1 MDRRTPR
8 GWVACRAEE
17 SHMTEAAGP
26 LLIVGGTVY
35 TFDAA
40 DTVAQGIL
48 IEGGRVRAVGSAK
61 DLRALAPRGTRTID
75 VGGATIFPGLID
87 THPHLLHFGSLKE
100 PLVDIL
106 DARNHDDIVSRIAER
121 AKSTPAGTWIMTT
134 PVGEP
139 HYFIRRSAR
148 DLAEGELPTRA
159 VLDKAT
165 RRHPVVIQAWAPSL
179 PNTIAFNSLA
189 LERLG
194 LTRETPDR
202 VGNVSIEKDASGE
215 PTGRLHGSVTNYYS
229 NDSFANE
236 LWLKI
241 PFLQYEYLVPGT
253 KRAISAYHSL
263 GVTAVYENHMMD
275 RKLIDAYR
283 KLRRD
288 DELRLRVLASQEAES
303 YGMPWSR
310 PRAMPD
316 FMARLEDAARSIELQ
331 DDWFR
336 FNGVTI
342 MWDGTCFPGGM
353 MMREPYLGP
362 DGKETCGYFHITP
375 EKAELVM
382 RFCAE
387 RRIRL
392 NTMCMGNKAHEENLA
407 RLEKLAETRDLRSLH
422 WLLVHAVFIE
432 PEQVRRYARLNMDL
446 TTSMSFCWGK
456 GELFRRRMRNP
467 PLNDLLPLRRFFD
480 AGLAVAG
487 ATDWG
492 PKNPFEQIE
501 LALTHEFAGS
511 GYRNLG
517 PDQKITRREAISMWT
532 RDAAKVLRWN
542 GIGSLQPGA
551 HADLVVVDRDLMT
564 CAVDEIGA
572 AKALWTLVGGERV
585 HGEL

>member
-1 MDRRTPR
+1 M
-8 GWVACRAEE
+8 
-17 SHMTEAAGP
+17 AA
-26 LLIVGGTVY
+26 LLMVGGKVH

-40 DTVAQGIL
+40 DTVAEAIL
-48 IEGGRVRAVGSAK
+48 VEGGRVRAVGPAS
-61 DLRALAPRGTRTID
+61 DLGALAARGTRTVDI
-75 VGGATIFPGLID
+75 GGASIFPGWID

-106 DARNHDDIVSRIAER
+106 DARDHGEIAARIAAR
-121 AKSTPAGTWIMTT
+121 AKDTPAGEWIMTT

-139 HYFIRRSAR
+139 HYFITRSPK
-148 DLAEGELPTRA
+148 DLAEGELPDRK
-159 VLDKAT
+159 VLDRAAPN
-165 RRHPVVIQAWAPSL
+165 HPVVIQAWAPSL
-179 PNTIAFNSLA
+179 PNSIAFNSLA

-202 VGNVSIEKDASGE
+202 VSNVTIEKDASGE

-229 NDSFANE
+229 NDAFANQ

-241 PFLQYEYLVPGT
+241 PFLQYEHLVPGT
-253 KRAISAYHSL
+253 QRAISTYHGF

-275 RKLIDAYR
+275 RRLIDTYR
-283 KLRRD
+283 QLRQR

-310 PRAMPD
+310 PRTMPD
-316 FMARLEDAARSIELQ
+316 FMARLEDAANSIELQ

-353 MMREPYLGP
+353 MMHEPYLGP
-362 DGKETCGYFHITP
+362 DGHETCGYFQITP
-375 EKAELVM
+375 EKAEAAM

-392 NTMCMGNKAHEENLA
+392 NTMCMGNKAHEENLT
-407 RLEKLAETRDLRSLH
+407 RLEKLAETHDLRTLR

-432 PEQVRRYARLNMDL
+432 PEQVKRYARLNMDL

-456 GELFRRRMRNP
+456 GELFRKRMRNP
-467 PLNDLLPLRRFFD
+467 PLGDLLPLRRFFD

-517 PDQKITRREAISMWT
+517 PDQKITRREAVSMWT
-532 RDAAKVLRWN
+532 RDAAKVLQWD
-542 GIGSLQPGA
+542 GIGTLRAGA
-551 HADLVVVDRDLMT
+551 YADLVVVDRDLMT
-564 CAVDEIGA
+564 CEVEEIGRA
-572 AKALWTLVGGERV
+572 RAIATLVGGETV

>member
-1 MDRRTPR
+1 
-8 GWVACRAEE
+8 
-17 SHMTEAAGP
+17 
-26 LLIVGGTVY
+26 
-35 TFDAA
+35 
-40 DTVAQGIL
+40 
-48 IEGGRVRAVGSAK
+48 
-61 DLRALAPRGTRTID
+61 
-75 VGGATIFPGLID
+75 
-87 THPHLLHFGSLKE
+87 
-100 PLVDIL
+100 
-106 DARNHDDIVSRIAER
+106 
-121 AKSTPAGTWIMTT
+121 MTT

-148 DLAEGELPTRA
+148 DLKEGELPMREA
-159 VLDKAT
+159 LDRAT

-194 LTRETPDR
+194 LTRDTPDR
-202 VGNVSIEKDASGE
+202 VGNVSIEKNASGE
-215 PTGRLHGSVTNYYS
+215 PTGRLHGSVTNYY
-229 NDSFANE
+229 NNEPFANE

-241 PFLQYEYLVPGT
+241 PFLQYEHLVPGT
-253 KRAISAYHSL
+253 KRAISAYHRL

-283 KLRRD
+283 RLRRD
-288 DELRLRVLASQEAES
+288 DALRLRVLASQEAES

-310 PRAMPD
+310 PRAMDD
-316 FMARLEDAARSIELQ
+316 FMARLEDAANSIELH

-342 MWDGTCFPGGM
+342 MWDGTCSPGGM

-362 DGKETCGYFHITP
+362 GGEETSGYFQIAP
-375 EKAELVM
+375 EKAEAAM

-392 NTMCMGNKAHEENLA
+392 NTMCMGTVAHEENLA
-407 RLEKLAETRDLRSLH
+407 RLEQLAETHDLRSLH

-432 PEQVRRYARLNMDL
+432 PEQVRRYARLGMDL

-456 GELFRRRMRNP
+456 GDLFRRRMRAP
-467 PLNDLLPLRRFFD
+467 PLEDLLPLRRFFD

-487 ATDWG
+487 ASDWG

-517 PDQKITRREAISMWT
+517 RDQRITRREAVSMWT
-532 RDAAKVLRWN
+532 RDAAEVLRWN
-542 GIGSLQPGA
+542 GIGSLQPGSC
-551 HADLVVVDRDLMT
+551 ADLVIVDRDLLT
-564 CAVDEIGA
+564 CEVEEIGVA
-572 AKALWTLVGGERV
+572 QALVTIVGGERV

>member
-1 MDRRTPR
+1 MNKP
-8 GWVACRAEE
+8 AE
-17 SHMTEAAGP
+17 P
-26 LLIVGGTVY
+26 LLIVGGTVH

-40 DTVAQGIL
+40 DTAAEAIL
-48 IEGGRVRAVGSAK
+48 IAEGRVRAIGAAE
-61 DLRALAPRGTRTID
+61 DLRALAPRGVRTLDI
-75 VGGATIFPGLID
+75 GGAAIFPGLID
-87 THPHLLHFGSLKE
+87 THPHLLHFGSLRE

-106 DARNHDDIVSRIAER
+106 DARNHDDIVWRIAKR
-121 AKSTPAGTWIMTT
+121 AEETSAGEWIMTT

-148 DLAEGELPTRA
+148 DLAEGGLPDRA
-159 VLDKAT
+159 ALDRAAP
-165 RRHPVVIQAWAPSL
+165 RHPVVIQAWAPTL
-179 PNTIAFNSLA
+179 PATIAFNSLA
-189 LERLG
+189 LARLG
-194 LTRETPDR
+194 LTRETPER
-202 VGNVSIEKDASGE
+202 IGNVVIEKDASGA

-229 NDSFANE
+229 NDPFANA

-253 KRAISAYHSL
+253 KRAIAAYHRL

-275 RKLIDAYR
+275 RRLIDAYR
-283 KLRRD
+283 ALRRD
-288 DELRLRVLASQEAES
+288 DALRLRVLAAQEAES

-316 FMARLEDAARSIELQ
+316 FIARLEDASRSIELH
-331 DDWFR
+331 DPWFR

-353 MMREPYLGP
+353 MMRDPYLGP
-362 DGKETCGYFHITP
+362 DGQETCGYFHITP

-392 NTMCMGNKAHEENLA
+392 NTMCMGTRAHEENLA
-407 RLEKLAETRDLRSLH
+407 RLERLAETHDLRSLH

-467 PLNDLLPLRRFFD
+467 PLSDLLPLRRFFD

-487 ATDWG
+487 ASDWG

-517 PDQKITRREAISMWT
+517 PDQKITRREAVAMWT
-532 RDAAKVLRWN
+532 RDAAKVLRWD
-542 GIGSLQPGA
+542 GIGLLTPGA

-564 CAVDEIGA
+564 CPVEEIGA
-572 AKALWTLVGGERV
+572 ATALLTLVGGEPV
-585 HGEL
+585 HGEI

>member
-1 MDRRTPR
+1 M
-8 GWVACRAEE
+8 AE
-17 SHMTEAAGP
+17 TAGP
-26 LLIVGGTVY
+26 ILIIGDKIY

-40 DTVAQGIL
+40 DSVAEAIL
-48 IEGGRVRAVGSAK
+48 IDGGRVQRIGSAN
-61 DLRALAPRGTRTID
+61 DLRASAPRGTRIID
-75 VGGATIFPGLID
+75 KRGATIFPGLID
-87 THPHLLHFGSLKE
+87 THPHLLHFGSLAE
-100 PLVDIL
+100 PLVDLL
-106 DARNHDDIVSRIAER
+106 DARSHNDIVSRIAER
-121 AKSTPAGTWIMTT
+121 AKTTPPGEWIMTT

-139 HYFIRRSAR
+139 HYFIRRSYK
-148 DLAEGELPTRA
+148 DLAEGELPDRA

-179 PNTIAFNSLA
+179 PNTIAFNSMA

-202 VGNVSIEKDASGE
+202 MSNVTIEKDELGE

-229 NDSFANE
+229 NDPFANE

-241 PFLQYEYLVPGT
+241 PFLRYEYLVPGT
-253 KRAISAYHSL
+253 KHAISAYHRL
-263 GVTAVYENHMMD
+263 GVTTVYENHMMD

-283 KLRRD
+283 ELRRD
-288 DELRLRVLASQEAES
+288 NALGIRVMASQEAES

-310 PRAMPD
+310 PREISD
-316 FMARLEDAARSIELQ
+316 FMARLEDAANSIELE

-336 FNGVTI
+336 FDGVTI

-362 DGKETCGYFHITP
+362 DGKETCGYFHISP

-387 RRIRL
+387 RRIHL
-392 NTMCMGNKAHEENLA
+392 NTMCMGNKAHEENLS
-407 RLEKLAETRDLRSLH
+407 RLERLAATHDLRSLR

-432 PEQVRRYARLNMDL
+432 PEQVRRYARLNMDF
-446 TTSMSFCWGK
+446 TTSLSFCWGK

-467 PLNDLLPLRRFFD
+467 PLGDLLPLRRFFD
-480 AGLAVAG
+480 AGMAVAG
-487 ATDWG
+487 ASDWG

-517 PDQKITRREAISMWT
+517 PDQRITRREAVSMWT

-542 GIGSLQPGA
+542 GIGSLYPGA

-564 CAVDEIGA
+564 CDVEAIGST
-572 AKALWTLVGGERV
+572 KALLTLVGGKAV